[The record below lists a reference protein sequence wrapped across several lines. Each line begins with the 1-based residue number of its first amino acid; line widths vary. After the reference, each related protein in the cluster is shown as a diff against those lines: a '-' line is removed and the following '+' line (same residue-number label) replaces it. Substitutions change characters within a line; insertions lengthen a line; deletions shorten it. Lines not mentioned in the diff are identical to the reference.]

1 VDFSGGS
8 SSDSSTHFGDGC
20 DSRLSGSAQRS
31 AVAQCSRILAVELLQ
46 LKIEFRVF
54 GLKRARLLEER
65 LGCDSEELGRV
76 GRAVTDSLR
85 EVLEFSES

>member
-1 VDFSGGS
+1 
-8 SSDSSTHFGDGC
+8 
-20 DSRLSGSAQRS
+20 
-31 AVAQCSRILAVELLQ
+31 
-46 LKIEFRVF
+46 VF

-65 LGCDSEELGRV
+65 LGRDSKELGRV

>member
-1 VDFSGGS
+1 VSASPLLSLTISG
-8 SSDSSTHFGDGC
+8 C
-20 DSRLSGSAQRS
+20 L
-31 AVAQCSRILAVELLQ
+31 CSRILAVELLKLEIQ
-46 LKIEFRVF
+46 F
-54 GLKRARLLEER
+54 GLFGPQLARFLEES